1 MADIKISDMTA
12 GASLTGA
19 EVVPIV
25 QSGANR
31 RTTAQAIANLSG
43 LGAVTAHTGTTW
55 DGTPKYRE
63 LTGNLAL
70 TLSTSERNGFFIF
83 KQDATGSRTLTI
95 NGTSVAIA
103 SAANS
108 YTVVSF
114 TYNDVSSTYVI
125 SYDTN
130 IVGNISGGDSTAP
143 TVVSRT
149 IENADPSTIVITY
162 NEALDGGSS
171 PATTAFDII
180 KNGGTV
186 VASGVVVSGSDVE
199 VGLPTPAISTDVF
212 TIAYT
217 APGVNPIQDAAGNDA
232 SSYGAA
238 AVTNN
243 VSPAGYDSDA
253 DAFFTAAGITDT
265 TQKNAVNTMVLAL
278 KSAGVWAKSYAIYPF
293 VGGDA
298 TKHSYNLKNT
308 AAYQITFNGSWTHDA
323 NGITAGGAAGDY
335 ATTGVVP
342 STVFAADSAYWG
354 VYVRN
359 NLTGGEKLAFGAND
373 GSGGYYCKPLSTPG
387 NYQGR
392 INGGD
397 IEDPTA
403 SSQGYLSASRLLA
416 NTPDGKTYKNGV
428 YFNGNDNAEYRTGQA
443 VYIGCMNHNGSEYGN
458 APYNLAFLM
467 FASGLT
473 DAENT
478 ATYNAVQTCQT
489 SLSRNI

>member
-1 MADIKISDMTA
+1 MANITYTDKVA
-12 GASLTGA
+12 GAGGVTGQWRA
-19 EVVPIV
+19 VDANEVKTVV
-25 QSGANR
+25 NGKSDA
-31 RTTAQAIANLSG
+31 
-43 LGAVTAHTGTTW
+43 LGEYTVHTGTSW
-55 DGTPKYRE
+55 DGTPKTRT

-70 TLSTSERNGFFIF
+70 TLSTSKRTGKIRIQ
-83 KQDATGSRTLTI
+83 QDGTGSRTLSI
-95 NGTSVAIA
+95 NGVSIPILTAAGSV
-103 SAANS
+103 S
-108 YTVVSF
+108 VVMF
-114 TYNDVSSTYVI
+114 DYNDVSTNYDFFVDTTYA
-125 SYDTN
+125 
-130 IVGNISGGDSTAP
+130 GNAGGGDLTAP
-143 TVVSRT
+143 TVVDIA
-149 IENADPSTIVITY
+149 IEDADPSTIVITY
-162 NEALDGGSS
+162 NEALDGGSQ
-171 PATTAFDII
+171 PATTAYAII
-180 KNGGTV
+180 KNGGSV
-186 VASGVVVSGSDVE
+186 AASGVVVTGSTVE
-199 VGLPTPAISTDVF
+199 VGLSTPAISTDVF

-217 APGVNPIQDAAGNDA
+217 VPGVNPVQDVAGNDA
-232 SSYGAA
+232 ASFGAT
-238 AVTNN
+238 AVANN

-278 KSAGVWAKSYAIYPF
+278 KSAGVWVKSYAIYPF

-308 AAYQITFNGSWTHDA
+308 AAYQITFNGSWTHNA

-342 STVFAADSAYWG
+342 STVFAADDAYWG

-373 GSGGYYCKPLSTPG
+373 GSGGFYCKPLSTPG
-387 NYQGR
+387 NFQGR

-428 YFNGNDNAEYRTGQA
+428 YFNGNDNPEYRTGQA